1 MDLGLCNTLKDGCN
15 PVKKRPL
22 LISGHDAEFMM
33 DLLEEDFVG
42 EGVPAVDTLCR
53 SIDLCNQEVRLLSSQ
68 VVHLRH
74 ELSDA

>member
-1 MDLGLCNTLKDGCN
+1 
-15 PVKKRPL
+15 
-22 LISGHDAEFMM
+22 MM